1 MKIMAEPARRLSVE
15 MLLRLRVH
23 CLQPPDPR
31 RHKARFGLQEKKPG
45 DWVLHEGKRRAN
57 GDNVFQCECQV
68 KPRRVDEPPDFA
80 GLFVHGKPGGRFL
93 YLSWKPD
100 GWSATEPE
108 PASPAFVRRIKLHL
122 RDITWAQI
130 EKAFRTG
137 GVLQA
142 TIAGTARDG
151 GPACASVPLV
161 GGKWQSL
168 AK

>member
-1 MKIMAEPARRLSVE
+1 MKIMAKSALRSRGKT
-15 MLLRLRVH
+15 LLRLRIH

-45 DWVLHEGKRRAN
+45 DWVLHEGTRRAN
-57 GDNVFQCECQV
+57 GDILFECECQV
-68 KPRRVDEPPDFA
+68 KPRRSGEPPDFA
-80 GLFVHGKPGGRFL
+80 GPFVHGKPGERFL

-100 GWSATEPE
+100 GWSSTEPE
-108 PASPAFVRRIKLHL
+108 PTTTFVRRIKLHL

-130 EKAFRTG
+130 GEAFHTG

-142 TIAGTARDG
+142 IIAGTARDG

-161 GGKWQSL
+161 GGKWQLL
-168 AK
+168 AE